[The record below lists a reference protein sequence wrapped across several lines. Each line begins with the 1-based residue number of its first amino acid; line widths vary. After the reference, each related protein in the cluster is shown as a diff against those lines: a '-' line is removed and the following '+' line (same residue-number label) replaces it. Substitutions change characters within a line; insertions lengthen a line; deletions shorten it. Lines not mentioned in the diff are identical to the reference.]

1 MQRHSSKSTP
11 LDSSAA
17 SDVYKR
23 QTIAGTSRLLY
34 KITIIIGNDNPENI
48 LSANQYQNQIP
59 EIEIIGIDHA
69 KMLPHVEKS
78 DEFIEIVKPLL
89 EK

>member
-1 MQRHSSKSTP
+1 MNIRFAEEKDFNSCVE
-11 LDSSAA
+11 LDLHKN
-17 SDVYKR
+17 VNIIKN
-23 QTIAGTSRLLY
+23 
-34 KITIIIGNDNPENI
+34 KITIILGNDKPENI

>member
-1 MQRHSSKSTP
+1 MYTPVRNWVIQMQ
-11 LDSSAA
+11 
-17 SDVYKR
+17 
-23 QTIAGTSRLLY
+23 IFLLSGQIKN

>member
-1 MQRHSSKSTP
+1 MKIFFP
-11 LDSSAA
+11 
-17 SDVYKR
+17 
-23 QTIAGTSRLLY
+23 QT
-34 KITIIIGNDNPENI
+34 NI
-48 LSANQYQNQIP
+48 KTNP